1 MIVSAAPPPE
11 LAQARADLGKRLA
24 EARKSAG
31 YTQETLAPLTHYVRS
46 TIANVE
52 RGRQSIGRDFW
63 VRCDEILQ
71 TGGVLAV
78 EYDRLR
84 VLVTRS
90 TAGHFDDGRAR
101 GATVAT
107 RTETPGP
114 TALSLLA
121 PQAANGD
128 FAPQTYVVDLWAPAG
143 RFFPGLAI
151 PAFVHPAV
159 AEDGRVLAAVPA
171 GYCDDRLLRTPRRSL
186 VVGRI
191 ETDQGA
197 QLFGL
202 DARHARQRLAQAP
215 PDARLVIPQA
225 YQLDEL
231 VLALLWAVANLDEAL
246 LADDAR
252 IEQATAELASYE
264 QMSRSAVSHDLAA
277 DVSDVGRMWLGS
289 VFCAGHIHRHA
300 EALTSTPA
308 YWTREQRG
316 EEAST
321 WLLFAHKLRYLDLTA
336 ARAGSH
342 RIIRAFCIPRAAV
355 DASPRGERI
364 LLLLAVALME
374 SYGIEVVITD
384 EPEYAGTPG
393 FVTDSDRHAVLAN
406 WVGAQGIWHVDVSDD
421 HRTVRQ
427 YGAAINHAS
436 GRSVIAAA
444 SPPARLRVLTEY
456 LDLNW
461 ETLASRCRDLADQG
475 CAAVVKPRSRH
486 LSTAGID
493 RACRYLADAAA
504 LTD

>member
-1 MIVSAAPPPE
+1 VIVSVAPPPE
-11 LAQARADLGKRLA
+11 LAQARADLGRRLA
-24 EARKSAG
+24 EARKAAG

-63 VRCDEILQ
+63 ARCDEILH
-71 TGGVLAV
+71 TGGELAA

-84 VLVTRS
+84 VLMARNT
-90 TAGHFDDGRAR
+90 TGQLDGRRAH
-101 GATVAT
+101 GTT
-107 RTETPGP
+107 FTPRTQAPGP

-121 PQAANGD
+121 PQAAEGG
-128 FAPQTYVVDLWAPAG
+128 FAPQTYAVDLWAPNG

-151 PAFVHPAV
+151 PAYVHPAT
-159 AEDGRVLAAVPA
+159 ADDGRVLAAVPA
-171 GYCDDRLLRTPRRSL
+171 GYRDDRLLRTPRRSL
-186 VVGRI
+186 VVGQI
-191 ETDQGA
+191 ETGQGV

-202 DARHARQRLAQAP
+202 DARHARRHLAQAD

-246 LADDAR
+246 LADDGL

-277 DVSDVGRMWLGS
+277 DLTDVGRMWLGS
-289 VFCAGHIHRHA
+289 AFCAGHIHRHA

-321 WLLFAHKLRYLDLTA
+321 WLLFAHKQKYLDLTA
-336 ARAGSH
+336 ARSGSH
-342 RIIRAFCIPRAAV
+342 GIVRAFCIPRTAV

-374 SYGIEVVITD
+374 SYGIRVVITD

-393 FVTDSDRHAVLAN
+393 FVTDRDRHAVLAN
-406 WVGAQGIWHVDVSDD
+406 WVGAKGIWHVDVTDD

-436 GRSVIAAA
+436 DRSVIAAA
-444 SPPARLRVLTEY
+444 SPPARLRALTEY

-461 ETLASRCRDLADQG
+461 ETLARRCRDLADQG
-475 CAAVVKPRSRH
+475 SAAVVQPRSRH

-493 RACRYLADAAA
+493 RACRYLANAAA